1 MADISTE
8 PPIVVPPPLSPGD
21 RAPNFLLPA
30 ADGKR
35 WVFYE
40 RVRGNRNLVLLIDR
54 VDAGAHTVLKAVAAN
69 QEALTARGLDVF
81 PILGA
86 TPADGAALAAELNL
100 SCLVFCDPQR
110 QVLDGFR
117 KALGDLP
124 DTRLGLLLDPNQRLI
139 EVLDATDEG
148 VVAELL
154 APDPAPSLAAADPI
168 QVAAPVLIIPDV
180 LDPEMCAALMDRWDT
195 HGHEEGKS
203 QMRDASGRDVRKVDY
218 GTKRRFDHIVRDQ
231 ELARRLG
238 QLIGRRI
245 APEMSKVFLLAG
257 FQFDGFVITCYDGA
271 TGGYFR
277 PHRDNTTAETQDRL
291 FALTLNLNTGAYE
304 GGALRFPEYGPQL
317 YAPPAGGAILFSCSL
332 IHEVVPVASGR
343 RFTLLS
349 FLRDPNPKGKSNP
362 LGVWG
367 R

>member
-1 MADISTE
+1 MADASTDT
-8 PPIVVPPPLSPGD
+8 PINVPPPLSPGD

-54 VDAGAHTVLKAVAAN
+54 VDDGARGLLTALAAN
-69 QEALTARGLDVF
+69 QEALSAHGLDLF
-81 PILGA
+81 PILGLM
-86 TPADGAALAAELNL
+86 PDDGAALVAELGL

-110 QVLDGFR
+110 QVLGGFR
-117 KALGDLP
+117 KALGDVP
-124 DTRLGLLLDPNQRLI
+124 GTRLGLLLDPNQRLV
-139 EVLDATDEG
+139 EVLDASDDG
-148 VVAELL
+148 LVAELL
-154 APDPAPSLAAADPI
+154 AQPPAPQGGDADPI
-168 QVAAPVLIIPDV
+168 GVAAPVLIVPDV
-180 LDPEMCAALMDRWDT
+180 LDADVCTALMDRWGT

-203 QMRDASGRDVRKVDY
+203 QMRDGAGRDVRKVDY

-238 QLIGRRI
+238 QVIGRRI
-245 APEMSKVFLLAG
+245 APEMSKVFLLNG
-257 FQFDGFVITCYDGA
+257 FQFDAFVITCYDGA

-317 YAPPAGGAILFSCSL
+317 YSPPAGGAILFSCSL
-332 IHEVVPVASGR
+332 IHEVVPVTSGR
-343 RFTLLS
+343 RFTLLN